1 MRFIEAASVDDL
13 PVGTM
18 KHVEIKEIEIALAN
32 VNGTVYAVSDRC
44 GHQNA
49 PLSKGTLDG
58 KIVPPARSITHS
70 SMSPP
75 VRWSPVWSSSRCQ
88 ITGTPKEFQD
98 ALKAIGELT
107 SHIKTH
113 DLPPFPVKVAGNRI
127 YVTGVM
133 DHHERTCC
141 SNVLG
146 RKGTRGDSPG
156 DAKTGPLQTF
166 QRKTI
171 SEE

>member
-1 MRFIEAASVDDL
+1 MSFIEAASVDDV
-13 PVGTM
+13 PVGTI
-18 KHVEIKEIEIALAN
+18 KQVEIKGIVIALAY

-58 KIVPPARSITHS
+58 KIVTCPLHHAQFDVT
-70 SMSPP
+70 
-75 VRWSPVWSSSRCQ
+75 
-88 ITGTPKEFQD
+88 TGKMVSGMVELSLPGMDRTPKEFQD

-127 YVTGVM
+127 FVKV
-133 DHHERTCC
+133 
-141 SNVLG
+141 
-146 RKGTRGDSPG
+146 
-156 DAKTGPLQTF
+156 
-166 QRKTI
+166 
-171 SEE
+171 

>member
-1 MRFIEAASVDDL
+1 MSFIEAASVDDL

-18 KHVEIKEIEIALAN
+18 KHVEIKGIEIALAN

-58 KIVPPARSITHS
+58 KIVTCPLHHAQFDVT
-70 SMSPP
+70 
-75 VRWSPVWSSSRCQ
+75 
-88 ITGTPKEFQD
+88 TGKMVSGMVELSLPGMDRTPKEFQD

-127 YVTGVM
+127 FVKV
-133 DHHERTCC
+133 
-141 SNVLG
+141 
-146 RKGTRGDSPG
+146 
-156 DAKTGPLQTF
+156 
-166 QRKTI
+166 
-171 SEE
+171 